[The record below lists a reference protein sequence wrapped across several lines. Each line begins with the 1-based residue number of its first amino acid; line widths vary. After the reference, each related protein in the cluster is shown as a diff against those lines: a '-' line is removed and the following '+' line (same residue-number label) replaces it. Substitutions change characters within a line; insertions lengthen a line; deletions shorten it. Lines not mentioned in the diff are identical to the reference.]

1 MISGADNA
9 VAFHLLDDGGS
20 PIIADLQMSLNKAC
34 RGFLLADHQ
43 LHRLI
48 IEAVAAKKIAGADGK
63 ISCSDFVDEAV
74 PSWKTLH
81 DVMFKTQGLAKS
93 A

>member
-1 MISGADNA
+1 MIGGADDA

-48 IEAVAAKKIAGADGK
+48 IEVVAAKKVAGTA
-63 ISCSDFVDEAV
+63 
-74 PSWKTLH
+74 
-81 DVMFKTQGLAKS
+81 
-93 A
+93 